1 MTLTTPVAYRTMKM
15 TQFYVTK
22 EGMIP
27 VGSNRFAALSDD
39 FVIIPEKVIGKEK
52 DKKKESK
59 DKKKDKDKK

>member
-1 MTLTTPVAYRTMKM
+1 MKM

-39 FVIIPEKVIGKEK
+39 FVIIPEVIGKEEKK
-52 DKKKESK
+52 DKKDKKDKKESK
-59 DKKKDKDKK
+59 K

>member
-1 MTLTTPVAYRTMKM
+1 MTLTINPVAYSTMKM

-39 FVIIPEKVIGKEK
+39 FVIIPEVIGKEEKK
-52 DKKKESK
+52 DKKDKKDKKESK
-59 DKKKDKDKK
+59 K